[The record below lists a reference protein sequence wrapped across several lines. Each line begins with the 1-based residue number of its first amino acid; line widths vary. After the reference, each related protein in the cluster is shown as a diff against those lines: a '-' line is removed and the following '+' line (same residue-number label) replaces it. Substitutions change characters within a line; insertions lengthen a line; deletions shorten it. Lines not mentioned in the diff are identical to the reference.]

1 MCMPAGMIHL
11 PACLSAADN
20 MDMGDN
26 MFRNQFLLAM
36 PGSVGGEFADSVTF
50 IAEHN
55 DDGAMGLVI
64 NKPSDLSVRGML
76 EHMKIEAH
84 VDHGLPVF
92 WGGPVQPERGFV
104 LHRDG
109 GEWESTLN
117 VGGGLAITTSRDIL
131 EAIGNGFGP
140 SAYLITLG
148 YAGWGDGQLEKEM
161 LANSWLNTPS
171 DDQIIFEAP
180 VNQRWAAA
188 ARMLGLEAHQLS
200 GLSGHA

>member
-1 MCMPAGMIHL
+1 MAENI
-11 PACLSAADN
+11 
-20 MDMGDN
+20 
-26 MFRNQFLLAM
+26 FRNQFLLAM

-64 NKPSDLSVRGML
+64 NKPSDLSVRDML
-76 EHMKIEAH
+76 AHMKIEAN
-84 VDHGLPVF
+84 VDSGLPVF

-109 GEWESTLN
+109 GEWESTLR
-117 VGGGLAITTSRDIL
+117 VGGNLSITTSRDIL

-148 YAGWGDGQLEKEM
+148 YAGWGDGQLEREM
-161 LANSWLNTPS
+161 LANSWLNTPC

-180 VNQRWAAA
+180 VHERWAAA
-188 ARMLGLEAHQLS
+188 ARLLGLEAHQLS
-200 GLSGHA
+200 GLTGHA